1 MQIAA
6 FLFPY
11 NKTLMKYNTAI
22 EIKHATCLPPEAY
35 MRLWESIKNNCKPP
49 TFMRSVYPQPKPT
62 KNDKLP

>member
-1 MQIAA
+1 
-6 FLFPY
+6 
-11 NKTLMKYNTAI
+11 MKYNTAI

-49 TFMRSVYPQPKPT
+49 AFMRSVYPQPKPT